1 MTTDSR
7 SSQHLFE
14 TGIPSFDLLLGGGI
28 PQRQSVIVTGDPGC
42 GKTILCSQVAFHAA
56 TRGLPVVL
64 ATVTSEPHDKLVD
77 ALSSFSFFR
86 RELLGEKLFLVS
98 AYASLKKG
106 AKDARDTLLHTVRER
121 GAKMLFI
128 DGLRSIR
135 DLWQDEARLREF
147 LYELGIALAAMDCV
161 GVFTTEYPLDKLM
174 ALPEATTVDG
184 IVSLKVERQGA
195 RRLRRVE
202 VVKLRGRPHLPGE
215 HHFQIGAEGVEI
227 IPRLETRVPVDP
239 DFAPPPTRARFGLPE
254 FDALMDGG
262 LPSRSTTMLA
272 GSMGIGKTLL
282 AAHFAAEGAR
292 QGEKTLF
299 FSFFEPPSAL
309 FARAQRI
316 GLDVRRVVTDGM
328 LTLMYQPPAEL
339 EADVVVDRILREVA
353 RQGIRRLVIDGLT
366 DLELSIVDPERRRVF
381 LAAFSAQLRVA
392 GVTTLFTKE
401 VPKIA
406 GTELDF
412 SDTPIAILGE
422 NLLLLR
428 HVELRGRIHRVL
440 SILKMRDSKY
450 DGELREFEI
459 TDAGIRV
466 LAPLRSAEGL
476 LTGLARSIGAGPGGE
491 HP

>member
-1 MTTDSR
+1 MTTDTR
-7 SSQHLFE
+7 SPQQLFE

-28 PQRQSVIVTGDPGC
+28 PQRQSLIVTGDPGC

-56 TRGLPVVL
+56 ARGLPVVL

-86 RELLGEKLFLVS
+86 RELLGDKLFLVS

-106 AKDARDTLLHTVRER
+106 SKEARDILLHTVREH

-147 LYELGIALAAMDCV
+147 LYELGIGLSSTDCV
-161 GVFTTEYPLDKLM
+161 GVFTTEYPLEKLM

-184 IVSLKVERQGA
+184 IVSLRVHRQGV

-202 VVKLRGRPHLPGE
+202 VVKLRGRPHLLGE
-215 HHFQIGAEGVEI
+215 HHLQIGPDGVDI
-227 IPRLETRVPVDP
+227 IPRLETRVPAEP
-239 DFAPPPTRARFGLPE
+239 DAAPPRTRAGFGLPE
-254 FDALMDGG
+254 FDSLMDGG
-262 LPSRSTTMLA
+262 LPARSTTMLA

-282 AAHFAAEGAR
+282 SAHFAAEGAR
-292 QGEKTLF
+292 QGERTLF

-316 GLDVRRVVTDGM
+316 GLDVKQLVTSGM
-328 LTLMYQPPAEL
+328 LSLMYQPPAEL
-339 EADVVVDRILREVA
+339 EADVVADRILREVA
-353 RQGIRRLVIDGLT
+353 RLGVQRLVIDGLT
-366 DLELSIVDPERRRVF
+366 DLELSIVDPERRRIF
-381 LAAFSAQLRVA
+381 LAALSACLRVA

-428 HVELRGRIHRVL
+428 HVELRGRIHRVM

-450 DGELREFEI
+450 DGDLREFEI
-459 TDAGIRV
+459 SDTGIRV
-466 LAPLRSAEGL
+466 LAPMRSAEGL
-476 LTGLARSIGAGPGGE
+476 LTGLARPIGAGSGGE